1 MKSVAMVTITTPWR
15 QQWEADWEGREGK
28 VALERKLMAGMEEDV
43 RHKGREWRK
52 HRRRRKRRGEGTE
65 VAEKGAERNK
75 NRWRVRAK
83 GREKSGDCRKAQ
95 T

>member
-43 RHKGREWRK
+43 QHKGREWRK
-52 HRRRRKRRGEGTE
+52 QGRRRKRRGEWKE
-65 VAEKGAERNK
+65 VA
-75 NRWRVRAK
+75 
-83 GREKSGDCRKAQ
+83 
-95 T
+95 